1 MAGTLA
7 ARPAAHPYNAG
18 MLYLATDGGGGA
30 LYRSD
35 GSAWAPCSATA
46 QSGSVTLDANFN
58 VTAANDTWQAVRTTT
73 PAADLAVTLPAA
85 GTYLL
90 AAVVR
95 AAVYFTAG
103 ANGSVSTRFF
113 NVTDGAAVAGLLT
126 LAVLEPATNVLNQTT
141 VTPLA
146 LVAVAAP
153 KVLRLEALRSGGTT
167 WVNSV
172 LVSDVNGQTSL
183 AYVRLS

>member
-85 GTYLL
+85 G
-90 AAVVR
+90 
-95 AAVYFTAG
+95 
-103 ANGSVSTRFF
+103 NGSVSTRFF